1 MRCSERNKRDF
12 WYAPFQSSSNMV
24 DEYGN
29 ELNETEVSYGNPVK
43 CKGNISAARG
53 ETLSRLFG
61 ESEGY
66 DKVIVL
72 DDPRTPITE
81 YAVLWVDSTPV
92 VNGDGSLTTDE
103 NEEIL
108 SPWDYI
114 VKKVAR
120 SLNSVS
126 IAITKVN
133 VQ

>member
-29 ELNETEVSYGNPVK
+29 ELNETTVAYGNPVA

-53 ETLSRLFG
+53 ETAVRQFG
-61 ESEGY
+61 EYESY
-66 DKVIVL
+66 DRVIVM
-72 DDPRTPITE
+72 DDPNTPINE
-81 YAVLWVDSTPV
+81 YAVLWVDSIPTL
-92 VNGDGSLTTDE
+92 NEDGSLATNSDG
-103 NEEIL
+103 
-108 SPWDYI
+108 SPVVPWDYT

-126 IAITKVN
+126 IAISKVT

>member
-1 MRCSERNKRDF
+1 MRCMERNKVDF
-12 WYAPFQSSSNMV
+12 WYAPYEGHTHRV

-29 ELNETEVSYGNPVK
+29 ELNETEVRYGNPVV

>member
-29 ELNETEVSYGNPVK
+29 ELNETTVAYGNPVA
-43 CKGNISAARG
+43 CKGNVSAARG
-53 ETLSRLFG
+53 ETAVRQFG
-61 ESEGY
+61 EYESY
-66 DKVIVL
+66 DRVIVM
-72 DDPRTPITE
+72 DDPNTPINE
-81 YAVLWVDSTPV
+81 YAVLWVDSIPTL
-92 VNGDGSLTTDE
+92 NEDGSLATNNDGSPVT
-103 NEEIL
+103 
-108 SPWDYI
+108 PWDYT

-126 IAITKVN
+126 IAISKVI

>member
-29 ELNETEVSYGNPVK
+29 ELNETTVAYGNPVA

-53 ETLSRLFG
+53 ETAVRQFG
-61 ESEGY
+61 EYESY
-66 DKVIVL
+66 DRVIVM
-72 DDPRTPITE
+72 DDPDTPINE
-81 YAVLWVDSTPV
+81 YAVLWVDSIPTL
-92 VNGDGSLTTDE
+92 NEDGSLATNNDGSPVT
-103 NEEIL
+103 
-108 SPWDYI
+108 PWDYT

-126 IAITKVN
+126 IAISKVT

>member
-12 WYAPFQSSSNMV
+12 WYAPFQSSSNRV

-29 ELNETEVSYGNPVK
+29 ELNETTVAYGNPVA
-43 CKGNISAARG
+43 CKGNVSAARG
-53 ETLSRLFG
+53 ETAVRQFG
-61 ESEGY
+61 EYESY
-66 DKVIVL
+66 DRVIVM
-72 DDPRTPITE
+72 DDPNTPINE

-92 VNGDGSLTTDE
+92 LNEDGSLATNNDGSPVT
-103 NEEIL
+103 
-108 SPWDYI
+108 PWDYT

-126 IAITKVN
+126 IAISKVT

>member
-29 ELNETEVSYGNPVK
+29 ELNETTVAYGNPVA
-43 CKGNISAARG
+43 CKGNVSAARG
-53 ETLSRLFG
+53 ETAVRQFG
-61 ESEGY
+61 EYESY
-66 DKVIVL
+66 DRVIVM
-72 DDPRTPITE
+72 DDPNTPINE
-81 YAVLWVDSTPV
+81 YAVLWVDSIPTL
-92 VNGDGSLTTDE
+92 NEDGSLATNNDGSPVT
-103 NEEIL
+103 
-108 SPWDYI
+108 PWDYT

-126 IAITKVN
+126 IAISKVT

>member
-29 ELNETEVSYGNPVK
+29 ELNETTVAYGNPVA
-43 CKGNISAARG
+43 CKGNVSAARG
-53 ETLSRLFG
+53 ETAVRQFG
-61 ESEGY
+61 EYESY
-66 DKVIVL
+66 DRVIVM
-72 DDPRTPITE
+72 DDPNTPINE
-81 YAVLWVDSTPV
+81 YAVLWVDSIPTLNE
-92 VNGDGSLTTDE
+92 NGSLATNNDGSPVT
-103 NEEIL
+103 
-108 SPWDYI
+108 PWDYT

-126 IAITKVN
+126 IAISKVT

>member
-29 ELNETEVSYGNPVK
+29 ELNETTVAYGNPVA
-43 CKGNISAARG
+43 CKGNVSAARG
-53 ETLSRLFG
+53 ETAVRQFG
-61 ESEGY
+61 EYESY
-66 DKVIVL
+66 DRVIVM
-72 DDPRTPITE
+72 DDPNTPINE
-81 YAVLWVDSTPV
+81 YAVLWVDSIPTL
-92 VNGDGSLTTDE
+92 NEDGSLATNSDGSPV
-103 NEEIL
+103 I
-108 SPWDYI
+108 PWDYT

-126 IAITKVN
+126 IAISKVT

>member
-1 MRCSERNKRDF
+1 MRCMERNKVDF
-12 WYAPFQSSSNMV
+12 WYAPYEGHTHRV

-29 ELNETEVSYGNPVK
+29 ELNETEVRYGNPVA

>member
-29 ELNETEVSYGNPVK
+29 ELNETTVAYGNPVA
-43 CKGNISAARG
+43 CKGNVSAARG
-53 ETLSRLFG
+53 ETAVRQFG
-61 ESEGY
+61 EYESY
-66 DKVIVL
+66 DRVIVM
-72 DDPRTPITE
+72 DDPDTPINE
-81 YAVLWVDSTPV
+81 YAVLWVDSIPTL
-92 VNGDGSLTTDE
+92 NEDGSLATNNDGSPVT
-103 NEEIL
+103 
-108 SPWDYI
+108 PWDYT

-126 IAITKVN
+126 IAISKVT

>member
-12 WYAPFQSSSNMV
+12 WYASFQSSSNLV

-29 ELNETEVSYGNPVK
+29 ELNETTVAYGNPVA

-53 ETLSRLFG
+53 ETAVRQFG
-61 ESEGY
+61 EYESY
-66 DKVIVL
+66 DRVIVM
-72 DDPRTPITE
+72 DDPDTPINE
-81 YAVLWVDSTPV
+81 YAVLWVDSIPTL
-92 VNGDGSLTTDE
+92 NEDGSLATNNDGSPVT
-103 NEEIL
+103 
-108 SPWDYI
+108 PWDYT

-126 IAITKVN
+126 IAISKVT

>member
-29 ELNETEVSYGNPVK
+29 ELNETTVAYGNPVA
-43 CKGNISAARG
+43 CKGNVSAARG
-53 ETLSRLFG
+53 ETAVRQFG
-61 ESEGY
+61 EYESY
-66 DKVIVL
+66 DRVIVM
-72 DDPRTPITE
+72 DDPNTPINE
-81 YAVLWVDSTPV
+81 YAVLWVDSIPTL
-92 VNGDGSLTTDE
+92 NEDGSLATNSDGSPVT
-103 NEEIL
+103 
-108 SPWDYI
+108 PWDYT

-126 IAITKVN
+126 IAISKVT

>member
-29 ELNETEVSYGNPVK
+29 ELNETTVAYGNPVA

-53 ETLSRLFG
+53 ETAVRQFG
-61 ESEGY
+61 EYESY
-66 DKVIVL
+66 DRVIVM
-72 DDPRTPITE
+72 DDPNTPINE
-81 YAVLWVDSTPV
+81 YAVLWVDSIPTL
-92 VNGDGSLTTDE
+92 NEDGSLATNNDG
-103 NEEIL
+103 
-108 SPWDYI
+108 SPVVPWDYT

-126 IAITKVN
+126 IAISKVT

>member
-1 MRCSERNKRDF
+1 MRCMERNKVEF
-12 WYAPFQSSSNMV
+12 WYAPYAGHTHRV

>member
-29 ELNETEVSYGNPVK
+29 ELNETTVAYGNPVA

-53 ETLSRLFG
+53 ETAVRQFG
-61 ESEGY
+61 EYESY
-66 DKVIVL
+66 DRVIVM
-72 DDPRTPITE
+72 DDPNTPINE
-81 YAVLWVDSTPV
+81 YAVLWVDSIPTL
-92 VNGDGSLTTDE
+92 NEDGSLATNNDGSPVT
-103 NEEIL
+103 
-108 SPWDYI
+108 PWDYT

-126 IAITKVN
+126 IAISKVT

>member
-29 ELNETEVSYGNPVK
+29 ELNETTVAYGNPVA

-53 ETLSRLFG
+53 ETAVRQFG
-61 ESEGY
+61 EYESY
-66 DKVIVL
+66 DRVIVM
-72 DDPRTPITE
+72 DDPNTPINE
-81 YAVLWVDSTPV
+81 YAVLWVDSIPTLNE
-92 VNGDGSLTTDE
+92 NGSLATNNDGSPVT
-103 NEEIL
+103 
-108 SPWDYI
+108 PWDYT

-126 IAITKVN
+126 IAISKVT

>member
-29 ELNETEVSYGNPVK
+29 ELNETTVAYGNPVA
-43 CKGNISAARG
+43 CKGNVSAARG
-53 ETLSRLFG
+53 ETAVRQFG
-61 ESEGY
+61 EYESY
-66 DKVIVL
+66 DRVIVM
-72 DDPRTPITE
+72 DDPNTPINE
-81 YAVLWVDSTPV
+81 YAVLWVDSIPTL
-92 VNGDGSLTTDE
+92 NEDGSLATNNDG
-103 NEEIL
+103 
-108 SPWDYI
+108 SPVVPWDYT

-126 IAITKVN
+126 IAISKVT

>member
-29 ELNETEVSYGNPVK
+29 ELNETTVAYGNPVA
-43 CKGNISAARG
+43 CKGNVSAARG
-53 ETLSRLFG
+53 ETAVRQFG
-61 ESEGY
+61 EYESY
-66 DKVIVL
+66 DRVIVM
-72 DDPRTPITE
+72 DDPDTPINE
-81 YAVLWVDSTPV
+81 YAVLWVDSIPTL
-92 VNGDGSLTTDE
+92 NEDGSLATNSDG
-103 NEEIL
+103 
-108 SPWDYI
+108 SPVVPWDYT

-126 IAITKVN
+126 IAISKVT